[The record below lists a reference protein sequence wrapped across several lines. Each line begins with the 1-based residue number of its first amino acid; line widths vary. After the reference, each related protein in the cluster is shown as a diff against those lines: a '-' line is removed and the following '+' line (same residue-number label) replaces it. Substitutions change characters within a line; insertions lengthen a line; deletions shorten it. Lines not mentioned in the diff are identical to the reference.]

1 MSDTKLKPSN
11 PPPAEPTPAD
21 RKRILLVEGD
31 GFTRL
36 VLLLR
41 LRLAGFAVDF
51 TSNGVLGL
59 GKLRSCHPDIL
70 LIDVKL
76 NGLPGVDLLKAAR
89 AESGFGDRPIYVF
102 THVNRMNRATRKEVE
117 SLATKVFDKSSCTRE
132 DLVQI
137 FAATFLK
144 RPPAA
149 QQRTAS
155 SETEAPTVP
164 LSEVV
169 PSGAI
174 EELIAGVHEQS
185 ELFANDTQR
194 RVANAA
200 ELLSRVSSLTSCAK
214 AAGLSNLARQAKA
227 LEKLLSQL
235 SKTQQDCSAATLSTV
250 TRAVEVMRGMS
261 FEITEKKQTSAR
273 FSAVFIDEAPYSNR
287 AVEQALLETGFQ
299 PACFEDPAF
308 AREYLLSNRTDLIIA
323 NVVLPEAHG
332 LSLADIRQLP
342 LHTRT
347 RVLFGPESAITPTIH
362 GDLPTS
368 ATRLDKAP
376 LLLTELVVRA
386 LNEVQLPESTTSAQ
400 QASAPAASQAE
411 HRTAAN
417 VAAAEALPPD
427 DGFALFAAAPQ
438 RKTLPESDPTPPSVP
453 APVHAVHKPKAFD
466 HLFTAANIPMEPI
479 MRARPS
485 APDQDQEA
493 RSLEPLPENPV
504 DGTLTE
510 EPAVEA
516 LPLSALQTEAI
527 EQPQPEAAPEDHVT
541 SGEWIA
547 PAAEAVDSPIITNDA
562 ASGFEHEVT
571 PLQEPHEATSN
582 NGEDMNNRIQPV
594 SEYLSERADN
604 GQIGQGENDRPNQR
618 EDLAARVCAAEMAL
632 YHAQAQIEQREKDF
646 AALEKQLAELNAAK
660 NLNGDPSS
668 ADNAADQKAQAR
680 CAELEEEV
688 AALRQA
694 FEGLNGGFS
703 EQQNGTAEATKQLQE
718 LEERLAQNAA
728 ELEKAKEEQG
738 RAEAELRQQLEAAG
752 TARQEADAR
761 SAKLEQELESLRKAQ
776 AELAALRAQ
785 EKTAQTKPADTQSS
799 STEAWSGASANELEQ
814 QVRQGVA
821 ALAKATAELAKE
833 RGERQRS
840 QQRVAELNGRLQAL
854 HDDLSRTLRAQR
866 DDLARLS
873 ALEEQH
879 RQATQNLD
887 RSAADLEQHQAERRL
902 LEEQLQKAKESNLQ
916 MRKDLAFFDEA
927 NKKFGGSRQE
937 LQNRLEASLSAAR
950 ESEARVQQETAERQR
965 LAASLEEARR
975 ELQNQS
981 RKRETLEQELQNDQ
995 NALKERDAKLAEEA
1009 AERQRLTEQLDSLH
1023 RGFQN
1028 GSERDLEFSKV
1039 QSALQLEQVERKR
1052 QESQLARTRQ
1062 RALDAVHSA
1071 RAMRT
1076 SLRRQIREPVDN
1088 LAQSAR
1094 SLLEMEMSE
1103 AQKELAEAVLQDV
1116 LLVQTRLRDPGLAPG
1131 DSHDT
1136 SIIPA
1141 PPAT

>member
-1 MSDTKLKPSN
+1 MSDTKLKSSN
-11 PPPAEPTPAD
+11 PPPAEATPAD

-76 NGLPGVDLLKAAR
+76 NGLSGVDLLKAAR

-102 THVNRMNRATRKEVE
+102 TQVNRMNRATRKEVE

-144 RPPAA
+144 RPPAE
-149 QQRTAS
+149 QQRTAN
-155 SETEAPTVP
+155 SETEAPAVP

-194 RVANAA
+194 RVPNAA
-200 ELLSRVSSLTSCAK
+200 ELQSRVSSLASCAK
-214 AAGLSNLARQAKA
+214 AAGLSNLTRQAKA
-227 LEKLLSQL
+227 LEKLLTQL
-235 SKTQQDCSAATLSTV
+235 TKVQQDYSAATLSAV

-261 FEITEKKQTSAR
+261 FEITGKKQTPAR

-287 AVEQALLETGFQ
+287 AVEQALLEAGFQ
-299 PACFEDPAF
+299 PACFEDPVF
-308 AREYLLSNRTDLIIA
+308 AKEYLISNRTDLIIA

-332 LSLADIRQLP
+332 LSLGDIRKLP

-347 RVLFGPESAITPTIH
+347 RVLFGPESAIMPTIH

-376 LLLTELVVRA
+376 LLLSELVVRA
-386 LNEVQLPESTTSAQ
+386 LNEVQLPESQTSGQ
-400 QASAPAASQAE
+400 QASVPAASQAE
-411 HRTAAN
+411 PQTAAN
-417 VAAAEALPPD
+417 VAAVEALPPE
-427 DGFALFAAAPQ
+427 DGFELFAAVPQ
-438 RKTLPESDPTPPSVP
+438 RNTLAEADPTPPSVP
-453 APVHAVHKPKAFD
+453 VPVHAVNKPKAFD

-485 APDQDQEA
+485 APDQDQEVQA
-493 RSLEPLPENPV
+493 LEPLPENPV
-504 DGTLTE
+504 DGTVSE
-510 EPAVEA
+510 EPVVEA
-516 LPLSALQTEAI
+516 LPLSALRMEAI
-527 EQPQPEAAPEDHVT
+527 EQPQPEATPEDLATQV
-541 SGEWIA
+541 EWIA
-547 PAAEAVDSPIITNDA
+547 PAADPADSSSITNDA

-571 PLQEPHEATSN
+571 PIQEQHEATSN

-594 SEYLSERADN
+594 SEYLSERADE
-604 GQIGQGENDRPNQR
+604 GQIGQGTNERPTQR

-646 AALEKQLAELNAAK
+646 AALEKKLAEVNTGK
-660 NLNGDPSS
+660 NLNGDASAADNS
-668 ADNAADQKAQAR
+668 ADRAR

-703 EQQNGTAEATKQLQE
+703 EQQHGTAEATKQLQE
-718 LEERLAQNAA
+718 LEQRLAQNGA
-728 ELEKAKEEQG
+728 ELEKAKEEQR

-761 SAKLEQELESLRKAQ
+761 SAKLEEELESLRKAQ
-776 AELAALRAQ
+776 AEIQAQ
-785 EKTAQTKPADTQSS
+785 KAQQKSAQPKPADAPSLS
-799 STEAWSGASANELEQ
+799 AEAWPGASANELEQ

-854 HDDLSRTLRAQR
+854 HDDLSRTLHAQR

-879 RQATQNLD
+879 RQATQSLE
-887 RSAADLEQHQAERRL
+887 RGAADLEQHQAERRL
-902 LEEQLQKAKESNLQ
+902 VEEQLQKAKESNLQ
-916 MRKDLAFFDEA
+916 MRKDLAFYEEA
-927 NKKFGGSRQE
+927 NKKFGGTRQE

-950 ESEARVQQETAERQR
+950 ESEARLQQEAAERQR
-965 LAASLEEARR
+965 LTASLEEARR
-975 ELQNQS
+975 ELQTQS

-1052 QESQLARTRQ
+1052 QETQLARTRQ
-1062 RALDAVHSA
+1062 RALDAAHSA
-1071 RAMRT
+1071 RALRT

-1094 SLLEMEMSE
+1094 SLLEMEMSD
-1103 AQKELAEAVLQDV
+1103 AQKQLAEAVLQDV
-1116 LLVQTRLRDPGLAPG
+1116 LLVQTRLRDPGLSHG
-1131 DSHDT
+1131 DSSDT
-1136 SIIPA
+1136 THIPA
-1141 PPAT
+1141 TPAT